1 MSFMD
6 KSGAMVVNITPALA
20 IDYLRKNTIN
30 RPLSKKR
37 VRQLA
42 DDMKHGRWRYTGDA
56 IKFDESG
63 TLLDG
68 QHRLSAVVQSGK
80 AIQSLVVTG
89 LETKVFE
96 VLDRG
101 KRRSN
106 RDVLAAKGCRHYG
119 EQAAA
124 LKLLNGIYSGKD
136 HGVTIPPTQLD
147 RYLARFPRLGDVAGF
162 AYKSKAYNV
171 VRSKKLVVAVIMM
184 SVDTPE
190 FNKGEYPDIPDSVQW
205 FWRSL
210 GSGLNLSASD
220 PAYVLREK
228 LQNNRI
234 KASRGAELDRIKLAC
249 IIKAWNAYAGGRLI
263 RSLPNSLRPDEK
275 IPTTMKAVELL

>member
-1 MSFMD
+1 MSFMN
-6 KSGAMVVNITPALA
+6 KSDAMVVQITPALA
-20 IDYLRKNTIN
+20 VEYLRKNTIN

-42 DDMKHGRWRYTGDA
+42 SDMANGRWRYTGDA
-56 IKFDESG
+56 IKFDEGG

-68 QHRLSAVVQSGK
+68 QHRLSAVVQSGRTVK
-80 AIQSLVVTG
+80 ALVVTG

-106 RDVLAAKGCRHYG
+106 RDVLAAKGCKHYG

-124 LKLLNGIYSGKD
+124 LKLLNGIYGGKD
-136 HGVTIPPTQLD
+136 YGVTIPPTQLD
-147 RYLARFPRLGDVAGF
+147 KYLARFPRLGDVAGF
-162 AYKSKAYNV
+162 AYRSKAYGI

-190 FNKGEYPDIPDSVQW
+190 FNRGEYSDIPESVQK
-205 FWRSL
+205 FWLSL

-228 LQNNRI
+228 LQGNRI

-249 IIKAWNAYAGGRLI
+249 IIKAWNAHAARRTI
-263 RSLPNSLRPDEK
+263 RSLPSSLRPDERV
-275 IPTTMKAVELL
+275 PTTRKAAELL